1 MGGWVSYEN
10 ICLLKFYDDLY
21 YVTIIYE
28 EVYDDLYYATM
39 KTYSMPPGD
48 GPSCIC
54 HHGLCLCLWFIN
66 YDDFNDDFN
75 IVCHHHI

>member
-1 MGGWVSYEN
+1 MGGWVSYEY

-39 KTYSMPPGD
+39 MTYIMPPSD

-54 HHGLCLCLWFIN
+54 HHISIYN
-66 YDDFNDDFN
+66 EVHDDFNDDFN
-75 IVCHHHI
+75 IVCHDHI